1 MKYPKKQ
8 IAIIPISCCLLAT
21 LVRAQDP
28 ASDPRYIPPPTPTI
42 TDPKNNQAQQSPT
55 TNIAG
60 RTAVITDGDEPVP
73 NEEDVLPLGSTRKT
87 ANGEEEVL
95 RETMGK
101 RYWYNKAMDVGL
113 PSHEGKKLTAHQ
125 MLKMGIDPN
134 YQEPDPST
142 IIPDC
147 IYTKGFR
154 DPDRCFEFTNGKT
167 RGRLIYKRGDNSE
180 ILKKLRQ
187 KYGVR
192 EYGTK

>member
-73 NEEDVLPLGSTRKT
+73 NEEDVLPS
-87 ANGEEEVL
+87 A
-95 RETMGK
+95 
-101 RYWYNKAMDVGL
+101 A
-113 PSHEGKKLTAHQ
+113 
-125 MLKMGIDPN
+125 
-134 YQEPDPST
+134 
-142 IIPDC
+142 
-147 IYTKGFR
+147 
-154 DPDRCFEFTNGKT
+154 
-167 RGRLIYKRGDNSE
+167 RGRLQTVKKRCYGRQWARGIGTIRQWMLAYPATKGKN
-180 ILKKLRQ
+180 LRLI
-187 KYGVR
+187 R
-192 EYGTK
+192 C